1 MKKIKVGIIGMG
13 YIGESHI
20 EAVRRIGLCELY
32 AVADTNAALAK
43 AKADY
48 YGIEKCYSTVEELLS
63 DPEID
68 AVHNCTPNFLHL
80 EINKQ
85 IIQSGK
91 HLLSEK
97 PLCMNYEQAKELVEL
112 KKNYPQSAAAVNFNY
127 RLNPMVQETKCRIKD
142 GKIGDVRVI
151 TGSYQ
156 QDWLLYDTDYS
167 WRLEA
172 EVAGNSC
179 AIADIGSHWMDAV
192 SHVTGHRIT
201 EVMADL
207 RTVIPVRKK
216 PKKQTETFTSNVP
229 AEYDEVT
236 VQNEDYGAVLFHT
249 DKGATGVYHV
259 SEVAAGHGCY
269 FNFEING
276 SKASIRWNQEEN
288 DRLWMG
294 MRDDDSRYIIRNPNA
309 ISPEVKPYTA
319 LAMGHP
325 EGWNDAFKGNIQA
338 FYNYIANGMKGEPAF
353 ATLEQ
358 AAYTVRLTDAIVESS
373 KSKQWI
379 KIDEWRDET

>member
-20 EAVRRIGLCELY
+20 EAVRRIGCCELY
-32 AVADTNAALAK
+32 AVADTNYELAK
-43 AKADY
+43 KKADY
-48 YGIEKCYSTVEELLS
+48 YGIEKCYASVEELLA
-63 DPEID
+63 DKEID

-85 IIQSGK
+85 IIKSGK

-112 KKNYPQSAAAVNFNY
+112 KKEYPDSVAAVNFNY
-127 RLNPMVQETKCRIKD
+127 RLNPMVQETKNRIAD
-142 GKIGDVRVI
+142 GKIGDVRI
-151 TGSYQ
+151 MTGSYQ

-167 WRLEA
+167 WRLEP
-172 EVAGNSC
+172 EMAGNSC
-179 AIADIGSHWMDAV
+179 AIADIGSHWMDIV
-192 SHVTGHRIT
+192 QHVTGHRIT
-201 EVMADL
+201 EVMADVK
-207 RTVIPVRKK
+207 TVIPVRKK

-229 AEYDEVT
+229 AEYDEVEIK
-236 VQNEDYGAVLFHT
+236 NEEYGAVLFHT

-259 SEVAAGHGCY
+259 SELAAGHGCY

-276 SKASIRWNQEEN
+276 STASLKWNQEEN

-294 MRDDDSRYIIRNPNA
+294 LRGDDNRLIIRDPNA
-309 ISPEVKPYTA
+309 ISAGARKYTA

-325 EGWNDAFKGNIQA
+325 EGWNDAFRGNIYA
-338 FYNYIANGMKGEPAF
+338 FYEYIESGKVGEPVF
-353 ATLEQ
+353 STLEQ
-358 AAYTVRLTDAIVESS
+358 AAYIVKLTEAVIESS
-373 KSKQWI
+373 KLKSWI
-379 KIDEWRDET
+379 KVDEWRK

>member
-20 EAVRRIGLCELY
+20 EAVRRIGCCELY
-32 AVADTNAALAK
+32 AVADVNAELAK
-43 AKADY
+43 KKAEY
-48 YGIEKCYSTVEELLS
+48 YGVQKCYSSVEELLN

-80 EINKQ
+80 AINKK
-85 IIQSGK
+85 IIESGK

-97 PLCMNYEQAKELVEL
+97 PLCMNYEEAAELAEL
-112 KKNYPQSAAAVNFNY
+112 KKKYPDSVAAVNFNY
-127 RLNPMVQETKCRIKD
+127 RLNPMVQETKNRIAD
-142 GKIGDVRVI
+142 GAIGDVRVI

-167 WRLEA
+167 WRLEP

-179 AIADIGSHWMDAV
+179 AIADIGSHWMDAIQ
-192 SHVTGHRIT
+192 HVTGHKIT
-201 EVMADL
+201 EVMADVK
-207 RTVIPVRKK
+207 TVIPVRKK
-216 PKKQTETFTSNVP
+216 PKQQTETFTSNVP
-229 AEYDEVT
+229 TEFDEVE
-236 VQNEDYGAVLFHT
+236 VKNEEYGAVLFHT

-276 SKASIRWNQEEN
+276 SEATLKWNQEEN

-294 MRDDDSRYIIRNPNA
+294 VRGGDNRLIIRDPNV
-309 ISPEVKPYTA
+309 ISSDARPYTA

-325 EGWNDAFKGNIQA
+325 EGWNDAFKGNIYA
-338 FYNYIANGMKGEPAF
+338 FYKYIEDGCKGEPVF
-353 ATLEQ
+353 STLEQ
-358 AAYTVRLTDAIVESS
+358 AAYIVKLTEAVIQSS
-373 KSKQWI
+373 KEKKWI
-379 KIDEWRDET
+379 SVK

>member
-32 AVADTNAALAK
+32 AIADTNADLARRK
-43 AKADY
+43 AEY
-48 YGIEKCYSTVEELLS
+48 YGIEKCYNTVDELLS

-80 EINKQ
+80 EINRK
-85 IIQSGK
+85 ILKSGK
-91 HLLSEK
+91 HLFSEK
-97 PLCMNYEQAKELVEL
+97 PLCTTYAEAAELVEL
-112 KKNYPQSAAAVNFNY
+112 KKEYPDTAAAVNFNY
-127 RLNPMVQETKCRIKD
+127 RLNPMVQETRA
-142 GKIGDVRVI
+142 KIAKGEIGQVNI
-151 TGSYQ
+151 ATGSYQ

-167 WRLEA
+167 WRLEP
-172 EVAGNSC
+172 EVAGGSC
-179 AIADIGSHWMDAV
+179 AIADIGSHWMDAFQ
-192 SHVTGHRIT
+192 HVTGHKIV

-229 AEYDEVT
+229 TEFDEVE
-236 VQNEDYGAVLFHT
+236 VKNEEYGAVMFRT
-249 DKGATGVYHV
+249 DKGASGVYHV

-276 SKASIRWNQEEN
+276 SKASIKWNQEEN

-294 MRDDDSRYIIRNPNA
+294 YRDGENRLIIRNPNT
-309 ISPEVKPYTA
+309 ISGEARPYTA

-325 EGWNDAFKGNIQA
+325 EGWNDAFKGNFYA
-338 FYNYIANGMKGEPAF
+338 FYNYISEGMKGDAPF
-353 ATLEQ
+353 ATLEE
-358 AAYTVRLTDAIVESS
+358 AAYIVKLTEAIVKSS
-373 KSKQWI
+373 KERTWI
-379 KIDEWRDET
+379 KVD

>member
-20 EAVRRIGLCELY
+20 EAVRRIGFCEVY
-32 AVADTNAALAK
+32 AIVDTNAELAK

-48 YGIEKCYSTVEELLS
+48 YGIEKCYTSIEELLN

-80 EINKQ
+80 SINKE
-85 IIQSGK
+85 IIKSGK

-97 PLCMNYEQAKELVEL
+97 PLCMNYEEAKELVEL
-112 KKNYPQSAAAVNFNY
+112 KKEYPDSIAGVNFNY
-127 RLNPMVQETKCRIKD
+127 RLNPMVQETKNRIAD
-142 GKIGDVRVI
+142 GKIGDVRII

-167 WRLEA
+167 WRLEP
-172 EVAGNSC
+172 EVSGISC
-179 AIADIGSHWMDAV
+179 AIADIGSHWMDAIQ
-192 SHVTGHRIT
+192 HVTGHKIT
-201 EVMADL
+201 EVMSDL
-207 RTVIPVRKK
+207 KTIIPVRKK

-229 AEYDEVT
+229 AEFDEVE
-236 VQNEDYGAVLFHT
+236 VKNEDYGAVLFHT

-259 SEVAAGHGCY
+259 SELAAGHGCY

-276 SKASIRWNQEEN
+276 SKASVKWNQEEN

-294 MRDDDSRYIIRNPNA
+294 FRDDDNRLIIRNPNNMSDEA
-309 ISPEVKPYTA
+309 KPYTA

-325 EGWNDAFKGNIQA
+325 EGWNDAFKGNIYA
-338 FYNYIANGMKGEPAF
+338 FYKYIYDGMQGEPVF
-353 ATLEQ
+353 STLEQ
-358 AAYTVRLTDAIVESS
+358 AAYVVKLTEAVVKSS
-373 KSKQWI
+373 KIKSWV
-379 KIDEWRDET
+379 KID

>member
-20 EAVRRIGLCELY
+20 EAVRRIGCCELY
-32 AVADTNAALAK
+32 AIADTNADLAK

-48 YGIEKCYSTVEELLS
+48 YGIEKCYSSVSDLLS

-80 EINKQ
+80 SINKE
-85 IIQSGK
+85 IIKSGK

-97 PLCMNYEQAKELVEL
+97 PLCMNYAQAKELVEL
-112 KKNYPQSAAAVNFNY
+112 KKQYPDSVAGVNFNY
-127 RLNPMVQETKCRIKD
+127 RLNPLVQETKNRITD
-142 GKIGDVRVI
+142 GKVGDVRVI

-167 WRLEA
+167 WRLEP
-172 EVAGNSC
+172 EVSGISC
-179 AIADIGSHWMDAV
+179 AIADIGSHWMDAIQ
-192 SHVTGHRIT
+192 HVTGHRIT

-207 RTVIPVRKK
+207 KTVIPVRKK
-216 PKKQTETFTSNVP
+216 PKQQTETFTSNVP
-229 AEYDEVT
+229 TEFEEVE
-236 VQNEDYGAVLFHT
+236 VLNEDYGAVLFHT

-276 SKASIRWNQEEN
+276 SKASIKWNQEEN

-294 MRDDDSRYIIRNPNA
+294 FRDDDNRFIIRNPNS
-309 ISPEVKPYTA
+309 ISEGAKPYTA

-325 EGWNDAFKGNIQA
+325 EGWNDAFKGNIYA
-338 FYNYIANGMKGEPAF
+338 FYKYIEDGMKGEPIF

-358 AAYTVRLTDAIVESS
+358 AAYTVKLTEAVVESS
-373 KSKQWI
+373 KKRAWV
-379 KIDEWRDET
+379 KLDEFDK

>member
-20 EAVRRIGLCELY
+20 EAVRRIGFCELY

-48 YGIEKCYSTVEELLS
+48 YGIEKCYTSVEELLS

-80 EINKQ
+80 SINREIIK
-85 IIQSGK
+85 SGK

-97 PLCMNYEQAKELVEL
+97 PLCKTYEEAKELVEL
-112 KKNYPQSAAAVNFNY
+112 KAKHPGSIAAVNFNY
-127 RLNPMVQETKCRIKD
+127 RMNPMVIEAKNRVA
-142 GKIGDVRVI
+142 GGSIGDVRVI

-156 QDWLLYDTDYS
+156 QEWLLFDTDYS
-167 WRLEA
+167 WRLEP
-172 EVAGNSC
+172 EIAGESC

-192 SHVTGHRIT
+192 QFVTGHKIT

-207 RTVIPVRKK
+207 KTVIPIRKK

-229 AEYDEVT
+229 AEYDEVE
-236 VQNEDYGAVLFHT
+236 VKNEDYGAVMFHT

-276 SKASIRWNQEEN
+276 SKASLRWNQEEN
-288 DRLWMG
+288 DRLWVG
-294 MRDDDSRYIIRNPNA
+294 RRGGDNSFLIRDPNV
-309 ISPEVKPYTA
+309 ISPEAKPFTA

-325 EGWNDAFKGNIQA
+325 EGWNDAFKGNIYG
-338 FYNYIANGMKGEPAF
+338 FYRKIANGDKESSMF
-353 ATLEQ
+353 SSLEQ
-358 AAYTVRLTDAIVESS
+358 AAYVVKLTEAVIKSS
-373 KSKQWI
+373 KEKKWI
-379 KIDEWRDET
+379 KID